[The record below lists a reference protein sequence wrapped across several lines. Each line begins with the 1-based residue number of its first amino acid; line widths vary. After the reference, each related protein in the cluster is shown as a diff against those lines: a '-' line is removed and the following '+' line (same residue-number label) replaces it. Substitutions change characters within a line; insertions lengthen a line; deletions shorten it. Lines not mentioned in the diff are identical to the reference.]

1 MAGMWLAEFPLARF
15 TAQGAPAGSSNP
27 IVDHHVVY
35 AMVLVVLALA
45 AAGTTWGLGRAW
57 ARITGDSRWLRCAQR
72 PGPAALRGARAGG
85 SWSRR

>member
-1 MAGMWLAEFPLARF
+1 VILMAGMWLAEFPLARF

-57 ARITGDSRWLRCAQR
+57 ARITGDSRWLR
-72 PGPAALRGARAGG
+72 
-85 SWSRR
+85 